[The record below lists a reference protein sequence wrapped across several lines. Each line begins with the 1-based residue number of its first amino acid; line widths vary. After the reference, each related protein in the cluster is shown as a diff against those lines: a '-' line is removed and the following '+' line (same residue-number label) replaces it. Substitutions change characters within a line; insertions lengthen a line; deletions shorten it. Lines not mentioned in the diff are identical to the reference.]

1 MQLSCVYLLTILP
14 GSDDIHMTLHAAG
27 IMLYGTG
34 YWGVT
39 EANYLVVA
47 GHFLSALF
55 GAKLWEGDYRSILG
69 WQLPYGLSLR
79 RGDLNLV
86 LVLGGGLQQSFGC
99 IYRTFVDKVSTLP
112 LPNTTIHSQVAYSQA
127 SQSKSHI
134 G

>member
-1 MQLSCVYLLTILP
+1 M
-14 GSDDIHMTLHAAG
+14 GLHLCIGLFHVSSVNMPQARSVNIVAHTAG

-39 EANYLVVA
+39 EANYLVIA

-79 RGDLNLV
+79 RGDLNL
-86 LVLGGGLQQSFGC
+86 LIVLGGGIQQSFGC
-99 IYRTFVDKVSTLP
+99 IYRTLVDKVSMSQTSSK
-112 LPNTTIHSQVAYSQA
+112 TT
-127 SQSKSHI
+127 
-134 G
+134 

>member
-1 MQLSCVYLLTILP
+1 
-14 GSDDIHMTLHAAG
+14 
-27 IMLYGTG
+27 MLYGTG

-47 GHFLSALF
+47 GHFLSALL

-79 RGDLNLV
+79 RGDLNLL

-99 IYRTFVDKVSTLP
+99 IYRTLVDKVSM
-112 LPNTTIHSQVAYSQA
+112 
-127 SQSKSHI
+127 SHTCSDAAQNSCPQRHALRCERLCA
-134 G
+134 GMCTVLR